1 MLRHCQALRPA
12 GASRAHS
19 CQPRERQVAPPHTT
33 RLRPSCVHC
42 LARSYSCKFT
52 LLDSKGTPT
61 KTVRVSANVAADT
74 EGTFAC
80 TTPAWSPAGSGK
92 YRGMFSH
99 RHATAVYIVWS
110 VPGLAVKQLIALVH

>member
-1 MLRHCQALRPA
+1 MPA
-12 GASRAHS
+12 
-19 CQPRERQVAPPHTT
+19 HT
-33 RLRPSCVHC
+33 HC

-52 LLDSKGTPT
+52 LLDSKGKPT
-61 KTVRVSANVAADT
+61 KTARVSAEVAAIT
-74 EGTFAC
+74 EGAFAC
-80 TTPAWSPAGSGK
+80 VTPAWSPAGSGK